1 MIEKIKSI
9 KKIAVFNDFDWD
21 KSVIDKNGTALTFKK
36 INVIYGRNY
45 SGKTTLSRII
55 RALENGKISDKYD
68 SGKSFNVIIDGN
80 SITLNDP
87 TNHSKTIRVFNEDFV
102 RDNLSFPYNDDG
114 NILSFAVLGEDN
126 NTIQNQIDTIKTEL
140 GNNVEGEEKTGLYK
154 EQEIKNNEYKN
165 ANDAYKNAS
174 SRLESQLKSKATED
188 RQNSI
193 KYNSA
198 LYGDQNYSLPKLK
211 NEINQVLLDTYTP
224 ISDEKKEELKQL
236 LKETIKE
243 DVSLLTTPQIA
254 LLDIANK
261 AKTLVEEKIVQKEKI
276 EELVNAD
283 LINWAKRGKELHQ
296 QGDKCA
302 FCGNYIT
309 SDRWTLLNSFFDDTQ
324 KKLEENIDALISEI
338 TKAGAFIDTIS
349 IDKNLFYSI
358 FYTQLDGLN
367 VTSLKEN
374 IKKSLVSLR
383 NQLQLKKGDLF
394 GTKEFIPVTDY
405 TKELGFFIQGYN
417 GIVEQ
422 NNKFKIELR
431 DKKEEAQTLLRL
443 YEVYSFAKVIDYE
456 GSKDNIKLLEAQK
469 NQKEAEKK
477 DVDSQVKSKE
487 DEIERLKAKMND
499 EQKGAEKVKE
509 YLSEFFGQ
517 FHLSL
522 KAEKENDTDITYK
535 FSIFRDDNPAYNLSE
550 GECNMIAF
558 CYFMAKLEDVSTQ
571 GKKPIIWID
580 DPISSLDSNHIFFV
594 YSMIHKKIVADDNY
608 EQLFISTHNLNF
620 LKYLK
625 RLANNKQSLIILRQ
639 DKESVIE
646 KMPKYM
652 EEYVT
657 EFNYLFKQIYDCAN
671 LAQVDDTNYTKFYN
685 FGNNAR
691 KFLEI
696 YLYYK
701 YPDMFNQNREENAQ
715 RERRKLFFG
724 EGIEP
729 IYTNRLVNEYSH
741 LCGTFERGESLV
753 DVPEMKTVAQLI
765 LDKIKE
771 KDEQQ
776 YNALVNSIS

>member
-154 EQEIKNNEYKN
+154 DQEIKNNEYKN

-309 SDRWTLLNSFFDDTQ
+309 SDRWTLLNGFFDDTQ

-338 TKAGAFIDTIS
+338 TKAGSFIDTIS

-367 VTSLKEN
+367 AQVLKEN
-374 IKKSLVSLR
+374 VKKSLES
-383 NQLQLKKGDLF
+383 LKKQLLVLNGMEDYIM
-394 GTKEFIPVTDY
+394 KEF
-405 TKELGFFIQGYN
+405 G
-417 GIVEQ
+417 
-422 NNKFKIELR
+422 
-431 DKKEEAQTLLRL
+431 
-443 YEVYSFAKVIDYE
+443 
-456 GSKDNIKLLEAQK
+456 
-469 NQKEAEKK
+469 
-477 DVDSQVKSKE
+477 
-487 DEIERLKAKMND
+487 
-499 EQKGAEKVKE
+499 
-509 YLSEFFGQ
+509 
-517 FHLSL
+517 
-522 KAEKENDTDITYK
+522 
-535 FSIFRDDNPAYNLSE
+535 
-550 GECNMIAF
+550 
-558 CYFMAKLEDVSTQ
+558 
-571 GKKPIIWID
+571 
-580 DPISSLDSNHIFFV
+580 
-594 YSMIHKKIVADDNY
+594 
-608 EQLFISTHNLNF
+608 
-620 LKYLK
+620 
-625 RLANNKQSLIILRQ
+625 
-639 DKESVIE
+639 
-646 KMPKYM
+646 
-652 EEYVT
+652 
-657 EFNYLFKQIYDCAN
+657 
-671 LAQVDDTNYTKFYN
+671 
-685 FGNNAR
+685 
-691 KFLEI
+691 
-696 YLYYK
+696 
-701 YPDMFNQNREENAQ
+701 
-715 RERRKLFFG
+715 
-724 EGIEP
+724 
-729 IYTNRLVNEYSH
+729 
-741 LCGTFERGESLV
+741 
-753 DVPEMKTVAQLI
+753 
-765 LDKIKE
+765 
-771 KDEQQ
+771 
-776 YNALVNSIS
+776 